1 MTAYTFAYKFIKF
14 SVFFVIFF
22 IYKSYKFKKNQKYI
36 NQLIQKGATIIDVRS
51 HSEFES
57 GSRLGS
63 LNIPLSEVDEA
74 LKKLDK
80 QKTFVFCC
88 ASGIR
93 SRRALKIFKRNG
105 FKNLVNAGSW
115 KTF

>member
-1 MTAYTFAYKFIKF
+1 MILNNITNKFILLF
-14 SVFFVIFF
+14 MGVFFIWRFF
-22 IYKSYKFKKNQKYI
+22 ERRIKQKHLK
-36 NQLIQKGATIIDVRS
+36 QLIQKGATIIDVRS
-51 HSEFES
+51 QNEFES

-63 LNIPLSEVDEA
+63 LNIPLSEINEA
-74 LKKLDK
+74 SKKLDK

-115 KTF
+115 KAF